1 MYEEEVLRRSFD
13 IVILGGGIVGLSLAY
28 QLIKHRITNS
38 IIILDKERELGL
50 HSSGRNSGVIHAGIY
65 YQPKSLR
72 AKVCVEGGKRLSE
85 WILERNLPYNKCG
98 KLIIPTKPEQDRE
111 LDLLKTRANE
121 NGAKVEMWDENK
133 LYEFEPEVRSA
144 SGRALWSPNT
154 AVVNPKVVIK
164 RLQQELEQSGVKF
177 YLREN
182 YTHKV
187 HSEQYIETSR
197 GEQLSFGH
205 LFNCTGLHADRI
217 SQQFGV
223 GNEYS
228 LLPFKGL
235 YWQINEE
242 CPIKINTNIYPVP
255 DLSVPFLGVHFTP
268 SADSPSIVTIGPTA
282 TPAWGRENY
291 EGIRGIETSLL
302 LKNINILTEQYL
314 LNRGNFRK
322 YAHEQAFITITPLL
336 VKAARQLLPNLRR
349 QHVRISKKVA
359 IRSQLFNNKKKH
371 FEDDFLCLQGAK
383 STHILNAISPA
394 FTASFALADLILKNS
409 GFITT
414 KS

>member
-1 MYEEEVLRRSFD
+1 MSQNFD
-13 IVILGGGIVGLSLAY
+13 IVILGGGMVGLSLAY
-28 QLIKHRITNS
+28 QLIKHRITTN
-38 IIILDKERELGL
+38 IVVLDKEKELGL

-65 YQPKSLR
+65 YQPKSLK

-85 WILERNLPYNKCG
+85 WILERNLPYKKCG
-98 KLIIPTKPEQDRE
+98 KIIVPTKPEQDSE
-111 LDLLKTRANE
+111 LDILENRGKE
-121 NGAKVEMWDENK
+121 NGAKVELWDERK

-154 AVVNPKVVIK
+154 AVVNPTVVIR
-164 RLQQELEQSGVKF
+164 RLHKELEQSGVKF

-187 HSEQYIETSR
+187 SSEQYIETSR

-205 LFNCTGLHADRI
+205 LFNCTGLHADEI
-217 SQQFGV
+217 AQQFGV
-223 GNEYS
+223 GHEYS

-235 YWQINEE
+235 YWKTTQD
-242 CPIKINTNIYPVP
+242 CPINIRANIYPVP

-268 SADSPSIVTIGPTA
+268 SADSPSIVSIGPTA

-291 EGIRGIETSLL
+291 EGIKGIETSLL
-302 LKNINILTEQYL
+302 LKNMNILTEQYL

-322 YAHEQAFITITPLL
+322 YVHEQAFLNITPFL
-336 VKAARQLLPNLRR
+336 VKAARQLIPNLKR
-349 QHVRISKKVA
+349 QHVRISKQVA

-371 FEDDFLCLQGAK
+371 LEDDFLCLQGEK

-394 FTASFALADLILKNS
+394 FTASFALADLILINS